1 MSTATTHRYDTSRYR
16 APAGLTEHSPALLR
30 FTIAN
35 PPINLFDPDVHAE
48 LRLLVDRMQADPE
61 LRVVIFDSADPD
73 YFISHLDVARLS
85 DVPDRPGAA
94 RLSDTW
100 HDTVT
105 RLARAPVLSIAS
117 IRGRSRGIG
126 NEFSLACDLR
136 FASRERALMGQPEIG
151 FGLVPGGGA
160 FDWLPG
166 LVGRSRALEILASGG
181 DFDADTAE
189 RYGWINRAVA
199 DTELDAF
206 VDSLASRIAGFDK
219 QALATVKRLVNQ
231 RSAPPSEGDLL
242 QSFRAI
248 SDAISWPAA
257 QARIHLMEER
267 GWGADT
273 ETELNHA
280 ALVGELARELAHTAN
295 HRAAP
300 TQGGRR

>member
-35 PPINLFDPDVHAE
+35 PPVNLFDPDVYAG
-48 LRLLVDRMQADPE
+48 LRRLVDRMQADPE

-151 FGLVPGGGA
+151 FGLVPRGGA

-166 LVGRSRALEILASGG
+166 LVGPEAGEWLQQATLAVRARVPLHVLRDVIQPWPPFSLIYA
-181 DFDADTAE
+181 DALKALQ
-189 RYGWINRAVA
+189 G
-199 DTELDAF
+199 
-206 VDSLASRIAGFDK
+206 SIAAAR
-219 QALATVKRLVNQ
+219 Q
-231 RSAPPSEGDLL
+231 
-242 QSFRAI
+242 
-248 SDAISWPAA
+248 PA
-257 QARIHLMEER
+257 
-267 GWGADT
+267 GPGS
-273 ETELNHA
+273 
-280 ALVGELARELAHTAN
+280 
-295 HRAAP
+295 P
-300 TQGGRR
+300 

>member
-1 MSTATTHRYDTSRYR
+1 M
-16 APAGLTEHSPALLR
+16 
-30 FTIAN
+30 
-35 PPINLFDPDVHAE
+35 
-48 LRLLVDRMQADPE
+48 
-61 LRVVIFDSADPD
+61 
-73 YFISHLDVARLS
+73 
-85 DVPDRPGAA
+85 
-94 RLSDTW
+94 
-100 HDTVT
+100 
-105 RLARAPVLSIAS
+105 
-117 IRGRSRGIG
+117 
-126 NEFSLACDLR
+126 R

-166 LVGRSRALEILASGG
+166 LVGRSRALEILASGS

-189 RYGWINRAVA
+189 RYGWINRTVA

-273 ETELNHA
+273 DTELNHA
-280 ALVGELARELAHTAN
+280 ALVGELASELAHAAN

-300 TQGGRR
+300 AQGGRR